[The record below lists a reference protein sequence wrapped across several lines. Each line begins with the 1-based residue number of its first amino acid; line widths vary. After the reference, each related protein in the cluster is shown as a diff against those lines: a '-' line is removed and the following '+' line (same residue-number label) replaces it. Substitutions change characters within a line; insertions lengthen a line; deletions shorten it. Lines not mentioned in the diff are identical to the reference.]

1 MDRFLQMSG
10 KKAWGL
16 YLALD
21 VFAVGMGMGV
31 PIFAIMLGFPTGW
44 YITRRIIGDKPVHGD
59 QLRTIH
65 RVAAGT
71 VLPTLAMMM
80 VIWLPPLVMLRDPE
94 FDPSRFGH
102 PNFLFDP
109 LVSFFGWI
117 VLMVVVSPVLQYMAT
132 ITAAFVT
139 VSRRSGQDK
148 PNAT

>member
-1 MDRFLQMSG
+1 MHGFINMSG
-10 KKAWGL
+10 RKAWGL
-16 YLALD
+16 YLVLD

-44 YITRRIIGDKPVHGD
+44 YITRRIIGDNPVRGG

-65 RVAAGT
+65 RIAAGT
-71 VLPTLAMMM
+71 VVPTLAMMM
-80 VIWLPPLVMLRDPE
+80 VIWLPPLMMLRDPG

-132 ITAAFVT
+132 VTAAFVT
-139 VSRRSGQDK
+139 VSRLSGPGG